1 MIGDNRKRE
10 GVIPVLLDPVAFLV
24 GFSVSQLISLLVV
37 TGSIKIG
44 EAKALR
50 QEIRDL
56 MAPQKKR
63 RISKPK

>member
-1 MIGDNRKRE
+1 M
-10 GVIPVLLDPVAFLV
+10 LLDPVAFLV